1 MKLKFYTSILKFTI
15 LLLVINTLYS
25 CTHYIATPESD
36 KIASFH
42 NSFDYD
48 NVSNLKSN
56 ELSLYVDYSTCIS
69 QGQYSDFYNKLVP
82 SFVDATK
89 KYFSIKGD
97 IIQQEDGDVFTLL
110 RSIKNTNY
118 SELKKA
124 INLMSESDSES
135 VLLTDGEYYK
145 PDVTKSSINN
155 PYMADAFKKWLSKGH
170 DIYIISEPYI
180 ESYKGK
186 TFNKKRMYILFTDS
200 RLSGNIWERIKKTTL
215 LEDFPDVSIYHL
227 SADHPTL
234 LLPKGCKTSYS
245 NPSTSAKVIE
255 GNGYELQEWTASW
268 KFAEDYIIIA
278 NDSLTGDVLPFG
290 DYICKGLTLDR
301 NSLGGYRITSLKA
314 KSYIINQEY
323 ADFYNGNMISVDS
336 IQVFDGIIIDKEEF
350 EKHGQIVLHFDPSFE
365 RQLLNG
371 DPYNYI
377 KIDLY
382 VDEVEDISF
391 DYTTMLGFDSIELP
405 GQINT
410 SIVESIKHSLFT
422 PEIKNLIFNKPVYT
436 YYLKTYKYKF

>member
-1 MKLKFYTSILKFTI
+1 MKSKLNTSILRIII
-15 LLLVINTLYS
+15 LFFAINTLYS

-42 NSFDYD
+42 KSFDYD
-48 NVSNLKSN
+48 NISSLKSD

-69 QGQYSDFYNKLVP
+69 QGQFSDFYNKLVP

-110 RSIKNTNY
+110 RSIKDTNY

-124 INLMSESDSES
+124 IDLMSESDSES

-170 DIYIISEPYI
+170 DIYILSEPYI

-200 RLSGNIWERIKKTTL
+200 RLLGNIWERIKKTTI

-227 SADHPTL
+227 SADHPAL
-234 LLPKGCKTSYS
+234 LLPKGCKTSCS
-245 NPSTSAKVIE
+245 NPSTSAKVTE
-255 GNGYELQEWTASW
+255 GNGYELHEWTASW
-268 KFAEDYIIIA
+268 QFVEDYIISA
-278 NDSLTGDVLPFG
+278 KDSLTGEVLPFG
-290 DYICKGLTLDR
+290 DYISKGLILDR

-323 ADFYNGNMISVDS
+323 ADFYNGNTFSVDS

-391 DYTTMLGFDSIELP
+391 DYTTMLGFDSIEIP
-405 GQINT
+405 GQINS

-422 PEIKNLIFNKPVYT
+422 PEIKNLISNKPVYT